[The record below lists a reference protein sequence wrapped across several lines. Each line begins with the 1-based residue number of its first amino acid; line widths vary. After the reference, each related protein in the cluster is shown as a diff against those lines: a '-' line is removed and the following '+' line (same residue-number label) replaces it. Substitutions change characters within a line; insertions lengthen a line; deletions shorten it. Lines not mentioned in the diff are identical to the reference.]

1 MRLFFLVSLFLFL
14 INCSFDNKT
23 GIWKNEGTEISK
35 KNNQFNDFKNFT
47 NFQEKFNKTIT
58 IDKDFKFSISP
69 PIDNYEWKDIFFK
82 DDNNFNNFIYK
93 DINRIRF
100 LGKKLSKNKIDKYL
114 LFKNNNLITTDS
126 KGDIIIFSMNKNFIS
141 HKFNF
146 YQNKYKKIKKKLNL
160 IVSENIIFVSDNLGY
175 LYAYDYY
182 DKKIIWAKNYKIPF
196 RSNIK
201 IAKNYLITSNQ
212 DNNLIFLDK
221 NNGNIL
227 KLIPTEENIV
237 KNQFINN
244 ISLNEKNLFFL
255 NSFGSLYSINLKS
268 LELNWFINL
277 KQNLDSNA
285 SNLFSG
291 SQIVNKDDKIII
303 SSNESSYIIDSNNGS
318 VLDKKNFS
326 NKIKPIIYNNYVFSL
341 TKNNFLICSDINNGK
356 ILYSYEINQ
365 LISNFLKS
373 SKKSIIVKSFLIMN
387 NNIYIF
393 LANSYILKLKIN
405 GDIIQIKK
413 LPKEINSMPII
424 INKSLIFINKK
435 NRVVVVD

>member
-146 YQNKYKKIKKKLNL
+146 YQNKYKKIKKK
-160 IVSENIIFVSDNLGY
+160 
-175 LYAYDYY
+175 
-182 DKKIIWAKNYKIPF
+182 
-196 RSNIK
+196 
-201 IAKNYLITSNQ
+201 T
-212 DNNLIFLDK
+212 
-221 NNGNIL
+221 
-227 KLIPTEENIV
+227 
-237 KNQFINN
+237 
-244 ISLNEKNLFFL
+244 
-255 NSFGSLYSINLKS
+255 
-268 LELNWFINL
+268 
-277 KQNLDSNA
+277 
-285 SNLFSG
+285 
-291 SQIVNKDDKIII
+291 
-303 SSNESSYIIDSNNGS
+303 
-318 VLDKKNFS
+318 
-326 NKIKPIIYNNYVFSL
+326 
-341 TKNNFLICSDINNGK
+341 
-356 ILYSYEINQ
+356 
-365 LISNFLKS
+365 
-373 SKKSIIVKSFLIMN
+373 
-387 NNIYIF
+387 
-393 LANSYILKLKIN
+393 
-405 GDIIQIKK
+405 
-413 LPKEINSMPII
+413 
-424 INKSLIFINKK
+424 
-435 NRVVVVD
+435 